1 MNVFHGTTV
10 ACANK
15 IMKDTFHITKFDA
28 YHPGKMPNDLGTG
41 VYTYCQDEEGLWNP
55 YQNALRYAQCYR
67 NNWGQ
72 EKCFSV
78 ISISISD
85 DSSLKILD
93 LDNKTNAKR
102 FEEIRQALIKRI
114 NKVYKKIPSN
124 GAWHRKNKDGIALEI
139 AFNKKIL
146 PEPDLLI
153 KKTYTAFDKGS
164 RSNFPNGCELVI
176 RNLNIIESKKILG
189 GV

>member
-28 YHPGKMPNDLGTG
+28 HHPGKMPNDLGAG

-114 NKVYKKIPSN
+114 NKVYKKYLVMELGTGKIKMVLPLKLHST
-124 GAWHRKNKDGIALEI
+124 
-139 AFNKKIL
+139 KKFYQSQI
-146 PEPDLLI
+146 
-153 KKTYTAFDKGS
+153 F
-164 RSNFPNGCELVI
+164 
-176 RNLNIIESKKILG
+176 
-189 GV
+189 